1 MNHPDLGDFAT
12 NSLTLSDR
20 YTSHMIIIFA
30 RTNQP
35 PIIYDNYF
43 LYCENQQPGMNN
55 HLILWITTLFVSVVF
70 ISTMPSSSAQIDT
83 TEQGIITS
91 NETFASSLD
100 LFVVP
105 ESVGGYGVYEKLA
118 SNTFAP
124 GEDIVLYSEPVGFSY
139 KPIISNGTNGETQY
153 LMNFTADLVITDTEG
168 NVLGGFQDL
177 PISEIISHHQNK
189 EVNLVVTLS
198 QSSPFPEG
206 NYKVLYTVHDESS
219 GNTFEISKDVVIS
232 NPSGT

>member
-1 MNHPDLGDFAT
+1 MEFLRAQI
-12 NSLTLSDR
+12 SR
-20 YTSHMIIIFA
+20 
-30 RTNQP
+30 

-83 TEQGIITS
+83 GNTTEQGIITS

-105 ESVGGYGVYEKLA
+105 ESLGGYGVYEERE
-118 SNTFAP
+118 SSFAP

-139 KPIISNGTNGETQY
+139 KPIISNQTNGETQY

-206 NYKVLYTVHDESS
+206 NYKVLYTVHDEPSD
-219 GNTFEISKDVVIS
+219 NTFEITKDVTIS
-232 NPSGT
+232 PSSGT

>member
-1 MNHPDLGDFAT
+1 
-12 NSLTLSDR
+12 
-20 YTSHMIIIFA
+20 
-30 RTNQP
+30 
-35 PIIYDNYF
+35 
-43 LYCENQQPGMNN
+43 MNN
-55 HLILWITTLFVSVVF
+55 HLILWITTLFISVVF
-70 ISTMPSSSAQIDT
+70 ISAMPSSSAQIDT
-83 TEQGIITS
+83 GNTTEQGVITS
-91 NETFASSLD
+91 NGTFASSLD

-153 LMNFTADLVITDTEG
+153 LMNFTADLVITDTGG

-189 EVNLVVTLS
+189 EVNLVITLS

-206 NYKVLYTVHDESS
+206 NYKVLYTVHDEPS

>member
-1 MNHPDLGDFAT
+1 
-12 NSLTLSDR
+12 
-20 YTSHMIIIFA
+20 
-30 RTNQP
+30 
-35 PIIYDNYF
+35 
-43 LYCENQQPGMNN
+43 MNN
-55 HLILWITTLFVSVVF
+55 RVILWVTTLLVSVAIVSF
-70 ISTMPSSSAQIDT
+70 QSSFAQTDTGNTT
-83 TEQGIITS
+83 TEQGVVTS
-91 NETFASSLD
+91 NGTFASSLD

-105 ESVGGYGVYEKLA
+105 ESVGGYGVYEEHM

-139 KPIISNGTNGETQY
+139 KPIISNQTNGETQY

-189 EVNLVVTLS
+189 EVNLVITLS

-206 NYKVLYTVHDESS
+206 NYKVLYTVHDEPS
-219 GNTFEISKDVVIS
+219 GNTFEITKDVNIS
-232 NPSGT
+232 PSSGN

>member
-1 MNHPDLGDFAT
+1 MLNKH
-12 NSLTLSDR
+12 LTFW
-20 YTSHMIIIFA
+20 IITLLVVVIF
-30 RTNQP
+30 T
-35 PIIYDNYF
+35 
-43 LYCENQQPGMNN
+43 
-55 HLILWITTLFVSVVF
+55 SVVF
-70 ISTMPSSSAQIDT
+70 FQSSFAQIDTGVKT
-83 TEQGIITS
+83 TEQGIIAS

-105 ESVGGYGVYEKLA
+105 ESVGGYGVYEEHV

-124 GEDIVLYSEPVGFSY
+124 GEDIALYSEPVGFSY
-139 KPIISNGTNGETQY
+139 KPIISNLTNDETQY

-189 EVNLVVTLS
+189 EVNLVITLS

-206 NYKVLYTVHDESS
+206 NYKVLYTVHDGPSD
-219 GNTFEISKDVVIS
+219 NTFEITKDVTIS
-232 NPSGT
+232 PSSGT

>member
-1 MNHPDLGDFAT
+1 
-12 NSLTLSDR
+12 
-20 YTSHMIIIFA
+20 
-30 RTNQP
+30 
-35 PIIYDNYF
+35 
-43 LYCENQQPGMNN
+43 MNN
-55 HLILWITTLFVSVVF
+55 HFTLWITTLLVSVVITSF
-70 ISTMPSSSAQIDT
+70 VSFQSSSAQTDTGNAT
-83 TEQGIITS
+83 TEQGVITS
-91 NETFASSLD
+91 NGTFASSLD

-105 ESVGGYGVYEKLA
+105 ESVGGYGVYEELA

-124 GEDIVLYSEPVGFSY
+124 GEDIALYSEPVGFSY

-189 EVNLVVTLS
+189 EVNLVITLS

-206 NYKVLYTVHDESS
+206 NYKVLYTVHDEPS

>member
-1 MNHPDLGDFAT
+1 V
-12 NSLTLSDR
+12 
-20 YTSHMIIIFA
+20 
-30 RTNQP
+30 
-35 PIIYDNYF
+35 PIVESISFITIYDNYF
-43 LYCENQQPGMNN
+43 LYFDNQQPSMNN
-55 HLILWITTLFVSVVF
+55 HFTLWITTLLVSVVITSF
-70 ISTMPSSSAQIDT
+70 VSFQSSSAQTDTGNAT
-83 TEQGIITS
+83 TEQGVITS
-91 NETFASSLD
+91 NGTFASSLD

-105 ESVGGYGVYEKLA
+105 ESVGGYGVYEELA

-124 GEDIVLYSEPVGFSY
+124 GEDIALYSEPVGFSY

-153 LMNFTADLVITDTEG
+153 LMNFADLVITDTEG

-189 EVNLVVTLS
+189 EVNLVITLS

-206 NYKVLYTVHDESS
+206 NYKVLYTVHDEPS

>member
-1 MNHPDLGDFAT
+1 MD
-12 NSLTLSDR
+12 
-20 YTSHMIIIFA
+20 
-30 RTNQP
+30 
-35 PIIYDNYF
+35 
-43 LYCENQQPGMNN
+43 
-55 HLILWITTLFVSVVF
+55 TTLFVSVVF
-70 ISTMPSSSAQIDT
+70 ISTMPSSSAQIDTGNT

-105 ESVGGYGVYEKLA
+105 ESLGGYGVYEERE
-118 SNTFAP
+118 SSFAP

-139 KPIISNGTNGETQY
+139 KPIMSNQTNGETQY

-189 EVNLVVTLS
+189 EVNLVITLS

-206 NYKVLYTVHDESS
+206 NYKVLYTVHDEPSD
-219 GNTFEISKDVVIS
+219 NTFEITKDVNIS
-232 NPSGT
+232 PSSGT

>member
-1 MNHPDLGDFAT
+1 MVRRHVV
-12 NSLTLSDR
+12 
-20 YTSHMIIIFA
+20 Y
-30 RTNQP
+30 
-35 PIIYDNYF
+35 NYF
-43 LYCENQQPGMNN
+43 LYFYDQEPSMNN
-55 HLILWITTLFVSVVF
+55 HVTLWVTTLLVSVAITSIVS
-70 ISTMPSSSAQIDT
+70 IQSSSAQTDTGNAT

-100 LFVVP
+100 LYIVP
-105 ESVGGYGVYEKLA
+105 ESDGGYGVYEERA

-124 GEDIVLYSEPVGFSY
+124 GEDIVLYVEPVGFSY
-139 KPIISNGTNGETQY
+139 EPIVSNLTNGETQY

-189 EVNLVVTLS
+189 EVNLVITLS

-206 NYKVLYTVHDESS
+206 NYKVLYTVHDEPSD
-219 GNTFEISKDVVIS
+219 NTFEIAKDVTIS
-232 NPSGT
+232 SSSAT

>member
-1 MNHPDLGDFAT
+1 
-12 NSLTLSDR
+12 
-20 YTSHMIIIFA
+20 
-30 RTNQP
+30 
-35 PIIYDNYF
+35 
-43 LYCENQQPGMNN
+43 MNN
-55 HLILWITTLFVSVVF
+55 HFTLWITTLLVSVLITSFVSF
-70 ISTMPSSSAQIDT
+70 QSSSAQTDTGNAT
-83 TEQGIITS
+83 TEQGVITS
-91 NETFASSLD
+91 NGTFASSLD

-124 GEDIVLYSEPVGFSY
+124 GEDIALYSEPVGFSY

-189 EVNLVVTLS
+189 EVNLVITLS

-206 NYKVLYTVHDESS
+206 NYKVLYTVHDEPS